1 MLKLFSKKKYYC
13 WCCDYQST
21 TGEGRLGRSFL
32 DQLSLNNK
40 LYIYS
45 TDKFVKN
52 KLLFKILNYKYISPF
67 IGIVFCWSIFLNNKR
82 PIYVNY
88 LPFWNFFLFIFLP
101 PKTMFGPITGGAN
114 YTKEKQFYIRKYLFP
129 ILYKISEFF
138 LNLRNVNIIFS
149 TDLLK
154 KNLTRLTI
162 KKANFNYVLNLI
174 SIKKKKSKNIDFLIY
189 YRDHHNKKKFFSTDL
204 INKLIKLNFKVH
216 IVGDRLKL
224 PHIVNHGYIS
234 NKKINNLLSKTYYSL
249 VSNENIYS
257 LFTIECINNHVKL
270 IIGRRDKTKIKYF
283 KKNFI
288 FLDFKKIEKLKY
300 IENK

>member
-1 MLKLFSKKKYYC
+1 MLKLFNQKKYYC
-13 WCCDYQST
+13 WCCDYQTT

-32 DQLSLNNK
+32 DNLSPNNK

-45 TDKFVKN
+45 TNKFIKN

-88 LPFWNFFLFIFLP
+88 LPFWNFFLFILLP
-101 PKTMFGPITGGAN
+101 PKTILGPITGGAN
-114 YTKEKQFYIRKYLFP
+114 FTKEKQFYVRKYLFP

-154 KNLTRLTI
+154 RYLSRLTI

-174 SIKKKKSKNIDFLIY
+174 SIKKKKIKNIDFLIY
-189 YRDHHNKKKFFSTDL
+189 YRNHPNKNKNFSTDL

-216 IVGDRLKL
+216 IVGDYLKL
-224 PHIVNHGYIS
+224 RHIVNHGHIS

-270 IIGRRDKTKIKYF
+270 ITSRKDKTKIKYF

-288 FLDFKKIEKLKY
+288 FLDFKKIDKLKY
-300 IENK
+300 IKNK